1 MLSDLLRCG
10 VGSRCCCVAGRCTL
24 HSRTRPCR
32 LTGPGSHATA
42 CGHTCACLVASSYML
57 RDPNTILPLR
67 LYYFYYFGFCG
78 AFSLLTGDTPL
89 PGARWCAVTRPL
101 RACVACALWLWPVRC
116 RWRALRDGR
125 CPGGGSFLLVRSGGP
140 RRRTLVDGRIMSN
153 AYMYPFSIQKK

>member
-67 LYYFYYFGFCG
+67 LYYFYYFGFSG

-89 PGARWCAVTRPL
+89 PGDPTAASLRGLCAV
-101 RACVACALWLWPVRC
+101 AVACALPLEGAARWPLPWGRINFTC
-116 RWRALRDGR
+116 ALWRAKKKNAGR
-125 CPGGGSFLLVRSGGP
+125 W
-140 RRRTLVDGRIMSN
+140 TN
-153 AYMYPFSIQKK
+153 AYPFI